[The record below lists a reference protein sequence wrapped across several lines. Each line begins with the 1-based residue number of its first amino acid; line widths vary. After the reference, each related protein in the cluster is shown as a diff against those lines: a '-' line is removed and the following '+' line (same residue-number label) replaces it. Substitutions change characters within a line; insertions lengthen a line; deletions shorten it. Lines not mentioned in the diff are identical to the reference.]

1 MKHHLIAACAC
12 AVVLAA
18 GDAAAQSDAWGD
30 NGFVSFNGVYQSSST
45 TFRTTSTIDK
55 NHEQGELST
64 THSILPGPVYDISAG
79 GRIKGNL
86 GIGYAASYFRRTE
99 VAEISGGVPHPFYF
113 NQPRA
118 ISGQSNLRREDLA
131 IHLDAMWLIPVTE
144 SFQVALFGGPT
155 YFRVTQHMVQDVE
168 ISEEYPF
175 DEVHLTGAT
184 STREHASKI
193 GMNGGVDLSWFF
205 SEHVGVAGIVRYSR
219 AIVSMPSPGGSST
232 SIETGG
238 LQNGAGIRVRF

>member
-1 MKHHLIAACAC
+1 
-12 AVVLAA
+12 
-18 GDAAAQSDAWGD
+18 
-30 NGFVSFNGVYQSSST
+30 VSFNGVYQSSST
-45 TFRTTSTIDK
+45 TFKTTSTIDK

-99 VAEISGGVPHPFYF
+99 VGEISGGVPHPFYF

-131 IHLDAMWLIPVTE
+131 IHLHAMWLVPVTE

-155 YFRVTQHMVQDVE
+155 YFRVTQQMVQNVE
-168 ISEEYPF
+168 IAEEYPY
-175 DEVHLTGAT
+175 DEVQLTSAT
-184 STREHASKI
+184 TTQEHGSKV
-193 GMNGGVDLSWFF
+193 GMNAGVDLSWFF

-219 AIVSMPSPGGSST
+219 AVVSLPSTSGSPT
-232 SIETGG
+232 SIEAGG
-238 LQNGAGIRVRF
+238 LHPGAGIRVRF